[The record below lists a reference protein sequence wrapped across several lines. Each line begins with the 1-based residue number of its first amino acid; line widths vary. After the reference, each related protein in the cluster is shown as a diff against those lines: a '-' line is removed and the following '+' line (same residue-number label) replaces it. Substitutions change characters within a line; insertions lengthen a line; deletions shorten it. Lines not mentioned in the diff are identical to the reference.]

1 MSTMKRS
8 KVDIVNDKST
18 DASGEIFD
26 LIHTIMHLFRSQ
38 QYRGLRGGKHEMTH
52 MEGKLLGFF
61 TRHPGATLSDLV
73 AHSGRDKGQLARLV
87 KSLKAGGLLNVQQ
100 NKKEDRRSVGLEAT
114 RSGHSVNETLHR
126 QSTRL
131 VKVAVHGLKGVERRQ
146 LLALLQRV
154 RTNLE
159 NISESDR

>member
-1 MSTMKRS
+1 MKRS
-8 KVDIVNDKST
+8 KVDIVNGKSNDT
-18 DASGEIFD
+18 SDEIFD
-26 LIHTIMHLFRSQ
+26 LIHTIMHLFRSR
-38 QYRGLRGGKHEMTH
+38 QYRGLRGGKNEMTH

-87 KSLKAGGLLNVQQ
+87 KSLKEDGLLSVQQ
-100 NKKEDRRSVGLEAT
+100 NKKKDRRSVGLEVT
-114 RSGHSVNETLHR
+114 RSGYSVHETLHR
-126 QSTRL
+126 QSTLL
-131 VKVAVHGLKGVERRQ
+131 VKASVNGLKGVERSQ

-159 NISESDR
+159 NTFD